1 MEVRKGTIKKPKF
14 IPTYVV
20 SVVIMLVVLFVL
32 AFLLLLPEV
41 ALYSA
46 EVQSWGS
53 EYENDLERRI

>member
-32 AFLLLLPEV
+32 RLRSCEDK
-41 ALYSA
+41 Y
-46 EVQSWGS
+46 
-53 EYENDLERRI
+53 Y